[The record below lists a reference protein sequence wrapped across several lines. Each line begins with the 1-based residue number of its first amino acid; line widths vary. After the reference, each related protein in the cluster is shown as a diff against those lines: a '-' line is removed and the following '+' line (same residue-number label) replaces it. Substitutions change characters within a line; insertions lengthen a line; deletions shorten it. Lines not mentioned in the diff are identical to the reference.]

1 MILQFPLHI
10 IYLILY
16 AVSIGIIL
24 TYSIKYVYKISYYF
38 PIFSILLL
46 TSTIIPLRYLVVN
59 YEIFLLKSLFIS
71 FSLISLSLLLDLN
84 VYKRFRRYIY
94 IFTVCLVFPVISD
107 RFIQITNISGVI
119 FTVLIV
125 FYIIKNTYK
134 SNNMNYTLIGLLMII
149 IFQVYQILMFS
160 FSPHTIMDAYLY
172 EFPYIFLSFSVICYN
187 LYISMNISLLKNIK
201 QPAFCIE
208 KDSIISNRDLKIL
221 FKNHNDLY
229 NILLNNLDSIKN
241 NDTFEIE
248 SDHKEYI
255 IFKDITDKN
264 DLYYINPKQTDN
276 LINLD
281 YEHINS
287 ESYYNENYLSE
298 RIIKKFSEIF
308 LTNYISL
315 WKTINNNEIELIS
328 EIGNCSYLKNR
339 NRLSITSIKELNL
352 AYEDKTIKIVKDNV
366 SDKYTTLNK
375 MVIVPLF
382 HKKRFYGF
390 IFTLLDA
397 GAIAKIKDKIY
408 MNASIASK
416 ALVNISKYRYMEMID
431 YLSKYYYE
439 YFIVFDKD
447 YNIVY
452 SSYDDFKSFKD
463 IPCEKRAIE
472 SRMNELTNK
481 KFSCFDSIDKEGVH
495 HSLIIA
501 SHKLDNK
508 TYYILLSHRNTTE
521 DRSFPD
527 ISQNKEYLDKF
538 FNTSLF
544 GVFIETNNKIIYVN
558 SKFEDFFSLYTPNSQ
573 ISFIDLLPKELKNV
587 FKKNINDLLINE
599 GTFYD
604 KIYLKN
610 KDKNIVINLFLNSFE
625 NEEGSNIIGILM
637 DMTQLSHYEDEV
649 INLKKANTLQNLSYI
664 LGNQMN
670 NLLQPI
676 VGYTTYL
683 KTKISPDIEI
693 FKTVEKIEKSTKIA
707 TDFIKGIS
715 LKHYKS
721 NKTLDLYAETK
732 NIIDIMNML
741 KPDNVEIN
749 LYGQED
755 LYCSNIYLSDFNQIV
770 INIIQNS
777 IESIKTKGIIEIKFS
792 SINNIKKET
801 IQIYKLKDREF
812 IHIQIN
818 DNGKG
823 INDEIKPLLFKPH
836 FTTKDSE
843 HYGLGLTIVLEL
855 IDKYN
860 GFVEIDDNIPKGISI
875 HLYLPALRCFSEF
888 IENKKE
894 SFSHIK
900 ELLIAEDEAVVAS
913 FLGNILDDLKIKYH
927 ITSSSIEFFNYFKEN
942 KSNISH
948 VYIDVH
954 LPVISGLELYAMI
967 KSEKDNIFI
976 LFSSGYFNMSKVEHI
991 LKRDKNTAFLKKPF
1005 DFKKIINTLLKS
1017 KIKQ

>member
-10 IYLILY
+10 IYFIVY

-24 TYSIKYVYKISYYF
+24 TYSIKYISNINYYS
-38 PIFSILLL
+38 PVFSILLL
-46 TSTIIPLRYLVVN
+46 TSTIVPLRSLVVN

-71 FSLISLSLLLDLN
+71 LSLISLSFVLGLD
-84 VYKRFRRYIY
+84 VYKSFRKYIY
-94 IFTVCLVFPVISD
+94 IFAACLAFPVISD
-107 RFIQITNISGVI
+107 RFIQIVNISGVV

-134 SNNMNYTLIGLLMII
+134 SNNMNFTLIGLLMII
-149 IFQVYQILMFS
+149 IFQVYQILMFG

-172 EFPYIFLSFSVICYN
+172 EFPYIFLSVSVIYYN

-201 QPAFCIE
+201 QPAFRIE
-208 KDSIISNRDLKIL
+208 KNSIISNRDLKIL

-229 NILLNNLDSIKN
+229 SLLLDNLDSIKN
-241 NDTFEIE
+241 NDNFEIE
-248 SDHKEYI
+248 NDHKEYI
-255 IFKDITDKN
+255 ISKDITDKN
-264 DLYYINPKQTDN
+264 DLYYISLKQTDN
-276 LINLD
+276 PINLD
-281 YEHINS
+281 YEYINS
-287 ESYYNENYLSE
+287 ESYYNEKYLSE

-328 EIGNCSYLKNR
+328 EIGNCSCLRNR
-339 NRLSITSIKELNL
+339 NRLAITSIKELSL

-366 SDKYTTLNK
+366 SDKNADLNK
-375 MVIVPLF
+375 LVIVPLF
-382 HKKRFYGF
+382 HKKIFYGF

-397 GAIAKIKDKIY
+397 GTIAKIKDKIY

-416 ALVNISKYRYMEMID
+416 ALVNISRYRYLEMLD
-431 YLSKYYYE
+431 CLSKYYYE
-439 YFIVFDKD
+439 YLIVFDKD

-452 SSYDDFKSFKD
+452 SSYDDVKSFKD
-463 IPCEKRAIE
+463 IPCEKRTIE

-481 KFSCFDSIDKEGVH
+481 KFSCFDFIDREGTR
-495 HSLIIA
+495 HSLVIA
-501 SHKLDNK
+501 LHKLDNK
-508 TYYILLSHRNTTE
+508 IYYILLSHRNTTD
-521 DRSFPD
+521 DRNFSD
-527 ISQNKEYLDKF
+527 IIQNKEYLDKF

-544 GVFIETNNKIIYVN
+544 GVFIETNNKITYAN
-558 SKFEDFFSLYTPNSQ
+558 SKFKDFFPFYTHNSQ
-573 ISFIDLLPKELKNV
+573 ISFINLLPKDLQNG
-587 FKKNINDLLINE
+587 FKKNVNDLLTNE
-599 GTFYD
+599 GSFYD
-604 KIYLKN
+604 KIYLNN
-610 KDKNIVINLFLNSFE
+610 KGKTIVINLFLNSFE
-625 NEEGSNIIGILM
+625 NDEGANIIGILM
-637 DMTQLSHYEDEV
+637 DMTQLSHYEDEIV
-649 INLKKANTLQNLSYI
+649 NLKKANTLQNLSYI

-707 TDFIKGIS
+707 TDFVKGIS

-721 NKTLDLYAETK
+721 TKTLDLYAETK

-741 KPDNVEIN
+741 KPDNVEIK

-777 IESIKTKGIIEIKFS
+777 IESIKTKGTIEIKFS
-792 SINNIKKET
+792 SIHNIRKET
-801 IQIYKLKDREF
+801 IQVYKLKDREF

-823 INDEIKPLLFKPH
+823 INDDIKPLLFKPH

-860 GFVEIDDNIPKGISI
+860 GFVEIADNIPRGTSI
-875 HLYLPALRCFSEF
+875 HLYLPALRCFSES

-913 FLGNILDDLKIKYH
+913 FLGNILDDLKIKHH
-927 ITSSSIEFFNYFKEN
+927 ITSSSIEFFNYFKKN

-948 VYIDVH
+948 IYVDVH

-967 KSEKDNIFI
+967 KSEKDDIFI

-991 LKRDKNTAFLKKPF
+991 LKSDKNTAFLRKPF